1 MKIEKLTEEQE
12 TLIPVFRDKWIE
24 IGRTAGPADR
34 EAAKDAISRAYEC
47 AGLKTPSKFVFV
59 RSPMEAIIK
68 IQEID
73 PSQNKMQIVNDM
85 IYGFNDAGWL
95 SYYDY
100 WLNVINLV
108 DCKMLEPLMDFAKVS
123 GWANI
128 YEDLVVIQ
136 DRPVEILFDEQGRL
150 HNEFGPAIQYSDGF
164 VLYSWHGTQVPSEW
178 IEDKKDINPEL
189 ALTWNNVEQRRCLC
203 EILGWVNVLD
213 KLNSVVINEDD
224 DPEIGV
230 LLEVDI
236 PEIGREK
243 FLKVRCGTGREFALP
258 VPPEMKT
265 ALQANAW
272 TYGLEPWEYKPEL
285 RT

>member
-1 MKIEKLTEEQE
+1 MKIKKLTAEQE
-12 TLIPVFRDKWIE
+12 ALIPVFRDKWIK
-24 IGRTAGPADR
+24 IGTATGPTDR
-34 EAAKDAISRAYEC
+34 ELAKDAISRAYEV
-47 AGLKTPSKFVFV
+47 AGLKPPSEFVFV
-59 RSPMEAIIK
+59 RSPREAVAK

-73 PSQNKMQIVNDM
+73 PSQKKTQILNDM
-85 IYGFNDAGWL
+85 IYSFNDAGWM

-100 WLNVINLV
+100 WLNSADL
-108 DCKMLEPLMDFAKVS
+108 DCCKPLEPLMEFAKVS
-123 GWANI
+123 GWANV

-136 DRPVEILFDEQGRL
+136 DRPVEILFDEQKRT

-164 VLYSWHGTQVPSEW
+164 GVYIWHGTQVPAEW
-178 IEDKKDINPEL
+178 IEDKESINMEL
-189 ALTWNNVEQRRCLC
+189 ALTWENIEQRRCLC
-203 EILGWVNVLD
+203 EILGWANILD

-230 LLEVDI
+230 LLEVHI
-236 PEIGREK
+236 PGIGHEK
-243 FLKVRCGTGREFALP
+243 FLKVQCGTGREFALP